1 MRKWALIV
9 AASVF
14 IIISLTAFPDI
25 CSGARADEESAGSS
39 FGKLRVQPLFALPL
53 GENEVAGWN
62 DCGSFFDLLNFY
74 GALRSNS
81 SVGVTAN
88 FEYVI
93 RGRYGIELSFVYM
106 REVVDIEAEAA
117 GLRITGSPNFVMP
130 MLGANYHF
138 LGSRDKDVYAGGF
151 VGLGVIATG
160 WSYQRIEISKDVAL
174 GLTAGLD
181 YYPWDSWSIGAS
193 VKYTDFG
200 EIAFSVFPPGYSGL
214 ICDNGVFGLGHMNM
228 ITFAVGAGYRFW

>member
-1 MRKWALIV
+1 MKKIL
-9 AASVF
+9 S
-14 IIISLTAFPDI
+14 ISMSLLFLPGLFLFAEDYQQEYLR
-25 CSGARADEESAGSS
+25 SY
-39 FGKLRVQPLFALPL
+39 GKLRVQPLLALPL

-74 GALRSNS
+74 GAVSSNT
-81 SVGVTAN
+81 SVGITAN

-106 REVVDIEAEAA
+106 REVVDIEAEVTA
-117 GLRITGSPNFVMP
+117 LRISGSPNFVMP

-138 LGSRDKDVYAGGF
+138 LNDSSKDLYAGGF
-151 VGLGVIATG
+151 IGLGVIATG
-160 WSYQRIEISKDVAL
+160 WSYEQIEISKDVAL
-174 GLTAGLD
+174 GVNAGLD
-181 YYPWDSWSIGAS
+181 YYLSETWSLGAS

-200 EIAFSVFPPGYSGL
+200 EIGFSVFPPGYSGL

-228 ITFAVGAGYRFW
+228 ITFTLGAGYRFW